1 MYTTTFPLAA
11 TVAGLRAG
19 QVDLLAYID
28 EVCGRIEAVEPE
40 IEALLPEVDRRGR
53 LLREAEAL
61 QRRFPDPA
69 TRPALYGALLGVKD
83 MFPVDGFATHAGS
96 KLPPE
101 LFAGPEAWC
110 VKRLR
115 EAGAL
120 IVGLTVAAE
129 FAYFEPGPTRNPLK
143 PAHTPGG
150 SSSGSAAAVA
160 AGYCQLAL
168 GTQTSGSI
176 IRPAAYCGL
185 VGVKPGYGR
194 IPTDGLI
201 FCARTLDTIGYLTQD
216 IAGAQLVA
224 PLLCENWQPPVE
236 PLARPVLGIPEDP
249 YLAQASS
256 EALKVFEQNLAQLE
270 RAGYTL
276 RRVPALG
283 DIEAI
288 THRHRRLVCA
298 EMARVH
304 ADWFGQYEVLYRPR
318 TAAAIREGQAIT
330 YPEYALCQ
338 ASPRTLRAELE
349 ALMDESGIDLW
360 VSPAT
365 TGTAPEG
372 IETTGDPAMNLPWTH
387 AGLPTLTLPAG
398 RAPNGLPLGLQCT
411 SRFMRDEHLLAWA
424 GELARALDT
433 GELHS

>member
-1 MYTTTFPLAA
+1 MDTRTFPLAA

-19 QVDLLAYID
+19 QVELAAYID
-28 EVCGRIEAVEPE
+28 EVCTYIEATEPE

-61 QRRFPDPA
+61 RRRFPDPA

-83 MFPVDGFATHAGS
+83 IFAVDGFATHAGS
-96 KLPPE
+96 KLPSE
-101 LFAGPEAWC
+101 LFAGPEALC

-120 IVGLTVAAE
+120 IVGMTVATE
-129 FAYFEPGPTRNPLK
+129 FAYFEPGPTRNPLR

-160 AGYCQLAL
+160 TGYCQLAL

-194 IPTDGLI
+194 VRTAGLI
-201 FCARTLDTIGYLTQD
+201 FCAQTLDTIGYLTQD
-216 IAGAQLVA
+216 VAGAQLVA
-224 PLLCENWQPPVE
+224 SLLCENWQSPAE
-236 PLARPVLGIPEDP
+236 PLARPVLGIPEGP

-270 RAGYTL
+270 RAGYVL

-288 THRHRRLVCA
+288 TRRHQRLVCA
-298 EMARVH
+298 EMARAHV
-304 ADWFGQYEVLYRPR
+304 DWFGQYEVLYRPR

-330 YPEYALCQ
+330 YPEYALYQ
-338 ASPRTLRAELE
+338 ASPRALRTELE
-349 ALMDESGIDLW
+349 TMMESEGIDLW

-365 TGTAPEG
+365 TGSAPAG
-372 IETTGDPAMNLPWTH
+372 LETTGDPAMNLPWTH

-398 RAPNGLPLGLQCT
+398 PAPDGLPLGLQCAA
-411 SRFMRDEHLLAWA
+411 RFLRDEALLAWA
-424 GELARALDT
+424 DELARALDVA
-433 GELHS
+433 

>member
-19 QVDLLAYID
+19 SIDLVAYIE
-28 EVCGRIEAVEPE
+28 EVCTRIEAVEPE
-40 IEALLPEVDRRGR
+40 IEALLPEVERRSR

-69 TRPALYGALLGVKD
+69 TRPPLYGVLLGVKD
-83 MFPVDGFATHAGS
+83 IFAVDGFATHAGS
-96 KLPPE
+96 NLPSD
-101 LFAGPEAWC
+101 LFAGPEALC

-115 EAGAL
+115 AAGAL
-120 IVGLTVAAE
+120 VVGLTVAAE
-129 FAYFEPGPTRNPLK
+129 FAYFEPGPTRNPLD

-194 IPTDGLI
+194 IPTAGLI
-201 FCARTLDTIGYLTQD
+201 FCAQTLDTIGYFTQD
-216 IAGAQLVA
+216 VAGAQLVA
-224 PLLCENWQPPVE
+224 PLLCENWQPPAK
-236 PLARPVLGIPEDP
+236 PLPRPVLGLPEGP
-249 YLAQASS
+249 YLAQASR
-256 EALKVFEQNLAQLE
+256 EALLVFEQNLVQLE

-276 RRVPALG
+276 RRVPALA

-288 THRHRRLVCA
+288 AHRHQRLVCA

-304 ADWFGQYEVLYRPR
+304 ADWFGQYEILYRPR

-330 YPEYALCQ
+330 YPEYDLYRAGPRALR
-338 ASPRTLRAELE
+338 SELE
-349 ALMDESGIDLW
+349 TLMESAGIDLW

-365 TGTAPEG
+365 TEPAPQG
-372 IETTGDPAMNLPWTH
+372 LETTGDPAMNLPWTH
-387 AGLPTLTLPAG
+387 AGLPALTLPAG
-398 RAPNGLPLGLQCT
+398 RAPNGLPLGLQCAA
-411 SRFMRDEHLLAWA
+411 RFMHDEYLLAWA
-424 GELARALDT
+424 DELARALHV
-433 GELHS
+433 EEVHS